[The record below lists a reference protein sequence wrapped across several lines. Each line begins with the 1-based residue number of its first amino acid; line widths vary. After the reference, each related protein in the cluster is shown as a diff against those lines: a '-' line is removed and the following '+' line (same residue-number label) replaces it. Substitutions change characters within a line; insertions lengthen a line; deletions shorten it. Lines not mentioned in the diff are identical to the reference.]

1 VPDFI
6 GRKDALSLLAASAG
20 VLASNPFFAGDPYLA
35 VLAASPFLAGRRTAE
50 KLASSRFNRI
60 DEDATENFVL
70 PSDPGYGDLMST
82 QQGIRLGYTTDKVLP
97 VDVPFWAV
105 QRHLALIGSSG
116 VGKTTLGEYIL
127 WQQILMG
134 GGFIFIDAK
143 LDIDTINKVT
153 YMMKLAG
160 RWREMYIMNIDDP
173 KRSHS
178 YNPIIQGDA
187 DEISSRLMNLQP
199 STESSP
205 GADFYRQSAAYALTV
220 LIGAL
225 KAAKRR
231 FHFLDLAILLQ
242 SGRAM
247 AELERMIPPGN
258 EKMALQVFLDQF
270 RKRNQKGAVEMDM
283 DRIKTVLGGM
293 VGRLAGFSQ
302 DKFGQVFNTYTP
314 EIDLTDIVQGNKCL
328 YVALPTMGKDTQA
341 LSLAKMVLSDLRTA
355 VYRTQKLTVNQRPS
369 PPFLIF
375 ADEMGSYVL
384 PGISRVFEQARS
396 ASIAMMPAFQSF
408 ANLATVSKDFTDM
421 LVQNIWTKVFFK
433 FGSTDSAE
441 YAAELLGSIKRSAF
455 SVSLSETE
463 GASASNIRVT
473 PQGSESKG
481 GGLSQSWRETEDYRV
496 SPEKL
501 KALGMGECVVMSGP
515 RIYHVK
521 TPMLKFP
528 TVPAY
533 EIVRHKVRMPA
544 DEHPLDMKGRY
555 KEFLLSGGEEERS
568 LPAAALEGL
577 PGQDTLPSTAV
588 TETF

>member
-1 VPDFI
+1 MPDYL
-6 GRKDALSLLAASAG
+6 GRKDALSLLGAGAG
-20 VLASNPFFAGDPYLA
+20 VLASNPFFSGDPYVA
-35 VLAASPFLAGRRTAE
+35 ALAAAPFMAGRRTAE
-50 KLASSRFNRI
+50 KLAASKFNRI
-60 DEDATENFVL
+60 DEEATEGFVL
-70 PSDPGYGDLMST
+70 PSDPVFGDLMPSK
-82 QQGIRLGYTTDKVLP
+82 QGLRLGYTTDKVLP
-97 VDVPFWAV
+97 VDIPFWAV
-105 QRHLALIGSSG
+105 QRHMSLIGSSG

-173 KRSHS
+173 KKSHT

-187 DEISSRLMNLQP
+187 DEISSRIMNLQP

-205 GADFYRQSAAYALTV
+205 GADFYRQSATYALTV

-247 AELERMIPPGN
+247 SELERMVPPGN

-355 VYRTQKLTVNQRPS
+355 VYRTQKLPVAGRPS

-421 LVQNIWTKVFFK
+421 LVQNIWNKIFFK

-441 YAAELLGSIKRSAF
+441 YAAELLGNIKRASY

-463 GASASNIRVT
+463 GASASNMRVT
-473 PQGSESKG
+473 PQGSASKG
-481 GGLSQSWRETEDYRV
+481 GGMSQAWREAEDYRV

-501 KALGMGECVVMSGP
+501 KAMGMGECIVMSGP
-515 RIYHVK
+515 RIFHVK
-521 TPMLKFP
+521 TPMLEFKS
-528 TVPAY
+528 VPQY
-533 EIVRHKVRMPA
+533 EIVRHKIRMPA
-544 DEHPLDMKGRY
+544 DEQPLDMKGRY
-555 KEFLLSGGEEERS
+555 KEFLMAGGEEERS
-568 LPAAALEGL
+568 LPAAALSA
-577 PGQDTLPSTAV
+577 PQDTPPSTPV